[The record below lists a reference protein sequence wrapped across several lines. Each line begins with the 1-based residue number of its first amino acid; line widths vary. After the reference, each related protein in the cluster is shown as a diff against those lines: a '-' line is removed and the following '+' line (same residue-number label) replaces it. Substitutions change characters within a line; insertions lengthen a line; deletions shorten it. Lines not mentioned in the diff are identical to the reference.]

1 MNKSLDNNSNF
12 RRFKKGEN
20 LLIGGLSEISKLIA
34 NQNNYFKVEKLKEQF
49 LCGDEIVFDDIN
61 DFDPKGYHEM
71 VLHTIYLTF
80 EEYEHGFYKKKLSG
94 GINFFTP
101 DKKGAFIEY
110 IYNSDLD
117 EIDKESVISNLNKF
131 KIEFYA
137 SEEIRLLY
145 EDISDLMQFI
155 PFIQDISI
163 EKELRLTKLRECYTK
178 LNSAVERNH
187 EVLNSNT
194 SKKHQELCVELIND
208 KLGSFKQ
215 SIDKDLLDYLSSADL
230 LNEKKIILEKNKYP
244 KKKSIH
250 SFFINLNDK
259 EQFLEELRNKFD
271 GQKGIGF
278 KILVK
283 LLEEENVL
291 VIESRRFKIFYN
303 ASCNFFLQD
312 IGSYASIND
321 KYKHSVDDQEFYK
334 KDIEAFSKKLRP
346 LIIKYKIN
354 N

>member
-163 EKELRLTKLRECYTK
+163 EKELRLTKLRECYLK
-178 LNSAVERNH
+178 LNSAIERNN

-194 SKKHQELCVELIND
+194 SKKHQELCVGLIND

-244 KKKSIH
+244 KIFNSDLGYNLFLRLLNNYKKENIFLSNFSFIYYAMRNDNFIH
-250 SFFINLNDK
+250 SSHKNYISFLSSEFDIHIDKVDSRQSGSNSRCNLYAVLK
-259 EQFLEELRNKFD
+259 EGL
-271 GQKGIGF
+271 
-278 KILVK
+278 KI
-283 LLEEENVL
+283 
-291 VIESRRFKIFYN
+291 
-303 ASCNFFLQD
+303 
-312 IGSYASIND
+312 
-321 KYKHSVDDQEFYK
+321 
-334 KDIEAFSKKLRP
+334 
-346 LIIKYKIN
+346 
-354 N
+354 